1 LSAGRLYHIK
11 NGPDFWHQGNN
22 KVGVILKSMRI
33 PRRKADELKKRDE
46 GPVYLTEGGFARLQ
60 GKLARIKRSLPNL
73 RSETA
78 QAAADGDRSDNAA
91 YKSSKAALRR
101 ANWQVLEIEDEL
113 KRTTIITPGPDVR
126 GAIKIGSVV
135 ILKTNGAQKKFEIVG
150 PKETDPN
157 AGRISHESPLGA
169 MLVGKKS
176 GETVTIK
183 TRNGMRE
190 YRVVKIS

>member
-1 LSAGRLYHIK
+1 MTE
-11 NGPDFWHQGNN
+11 DD
-22 KVGVILKSMRI
+22 VILESMRI
-33 PRRKADELKKRDE
+33 PRRKADELKRRDD
-46 GPVYLTEGGFARLQ
+46 GPVYMTEEGFARLQ

-73 RSETA
+73 RAETA

-113 KRTTIITPGPDVR
+113 RRVTIITPGPDAY
-126 GAIKIGSVV
+126 GAIKIGSTVT
-135 ILKTNGAQKKFEIVG
+135 LETNGVKKKFEIVG

-169 MLVGKKS
+169 VLIGKKS
-176 GETVTIK
+176 GATVAIK
-183 TRNGMRE
+183 TKNGFTD
-190 YRVVKIS
+190 YRITDIH

>member
-1 LSAGRLYHIK
+1 MPAKAGTGATEKTPREAR
-11 NGPDFWHQGNN
+11 NN
-22 KVGVILKSMRI
+22 KGNAILESMRI
-33 PRRKADELKKRDE
+33 PRRKADELKKRDD
-46 GPVYLTEGGFARLQ
+46 GPVYLTEDGFARLQ

-113 KRTTIITPGPDVR
+113 KRTVLITPGPDAR
-126 GAIKIGSVV
+126 GAIKLGSIV
-135 ILKTNGAQKKFEIVG
+135 ILETTGTQKKFEIVG

-157 AGRISHESPLGA
+157 AGRVSQESPLGA
-169 MLVGKKS
+169 ELIGKKS

-183 TRNGMRE
+183 TKNGTRE
-190 YRVVKIS
+190 YRIVKIS